1 MSSICQLCANVFDN
15 PVIDL
20 GAHPLGDH
28 FLKEEE
34 LTQPEHRYPLV
45 VTQCPACGHA
55 QLLVDVP
62 ASERYQTHDYSY
74 TASNSAAS
82 RTHFEELA
90 QWCVVRHPLTTESLV
105 VDIGSN
111 DGTLLSYFK
120 EQTGCVVHG
129 VDPSRNIAALAVER
143 GIPTIVDLFGP
154 SAVVMIGKKADI
166 ITSTNTF
173 NHISDV
179 CGFMDSID
187 SALAPDGIFVFEVPY
202 LLDLVRQTAFDTIY
216 LEHILFFAVKP
227 FAAFFAS
234 RGYAITHVERTAYMG
249 GSIRVAITRGTTHAP
264 EAAALIAEEEA
275 AQLFS
280 PTTYIAFME
289 RVRGLRERLMSE
301 LHDLLSGGAVVMGV
315 GAATKG
321 NTMLNYCGITTA
333 ELRCVTDSSPFKIG
347 KYTPGSHVPIR
358 SDDALREAT
367 HALILPWNIADLL
380 QKKLQR
386 PGLSFII
393 PRI

>member
-1 MSSICQLCANVFDN
+1 MTNCQLCSKEFDN

-20 GAHPLGDH
+20 GMHPLGDH

-34 LTQPEHRYPLV
+34 LSTPEKRYPLV
-45 VTQCPACGHA
+45 VTQCPGCGHA

-62 ASERYQTHDYSY
+62 ASERYQTHEYSY

-90 QWCVVRHPLTTESLV
+90 KWTTERKSLSAESLV

-120 EQTGCVVHG
+120 EQTQCAVFG
-129 VDPSRNIAALAVER
+129 VDPSPNIALIAQER
-143 GIPTIVDLFGP
+143 GIPTVVDLFGA
-154 SAVVMIGKKADI
+154 SAVAQIGRKADV

-179 CGFMDSID
+179 RGFMDSID
-187 SALAPDGIFVFEVPY
+187 SLLAPEGLFVFEVPY

-216 LEHILFFAVKP
+216 LEHILYFAVRP
-227 FAAFFAS
+227 FAQFFAS
-234 RGYAITHVERTAYMG
+234 RGYGIVYIERTPYMG
-249 GSIRVAITRGTTHAP
+249 GSIRVAIQKGATHTT
-264 EAAALIAEEEA
+264 EVTVLLKEEEETH
-275 AQLFS
+275 LFS
-280 PTTYIAFME
+280 NETYKLFMS
-289 RVRGLRERLMSE
+289 RVETLKKNLMAE
-301 LHDLLSGGAVVMGV
+301 LQSLGSQNAVVMGV

-321 NTMLNYCGITTA
+321 NTLLNYCGVTSK
-333 ELRCVTDSSPFKIG
+333 EVRCVTDSSPLKVG
-347 KYTPGSHVPIR
+347 KYTPGSRLPILT
-358 SDDALREAT
+358 DDALKDAT

-393 PRI
+393 PHI

>member
-1 MSSICQLCANVFDN
+1 MLE
-15 PVIDL
+15 P
-20 GAHPLGDH
+20 
-28 FLKEEE
+28 
-34 LTQPEHRYPLV
+34 RYPLV
-45 VTQCPACGHA
+45 VVQCTECGHA

-62 ASERYQTHDYSY
+62 ASERYQTHEYSY

-90 QWCVVRHPLTTESLV
+90 RWTIERHSLMAESLV
-105 VDIGSN
+105 VDVGSN
-111 DGTLLSYFK
+111 DGTLLSYFR
-120 EQTGCVVHG
+120 EQSGCSVYG
-129 VDPSRNIAALAVER
+129 VDPSPNIGKLAIER

-154 SAVVMIGKKADI
+154 AAVAAIGRKADV

-179 CGFMDSID
+179 GAFMGTID
-187 SALAPDGIFVFEVPY
+187 SLLKPDGIFVFEVPY
-202 LLDLVRQTAFDTIY
+202 LLDLVKHTAFDTIY

-227 FAAFFAS
+227 FARFFAS
-234 RGYAITHVERTAYMG
+234 RGYAIRHTERTAYMG
-249 GSIRVAITRGTTHAP
+249 GSIRVAVARGTEHAP
-264 EAAALIAEEEA
+264 EVTTFIAEEDEA
-275 AQLFS
+275 KLFA
-280 PTTYIAFME
+280 PETYVAFMQ
-289 RVRGLRERLMSE
+289 RVAGLKERLMTE
-301 LHDLLSGGAVVMGV
+301 LNTLVAQGAIVMGV

-321 NTMLNYCGITTA
+321 NTMLNYCGITSA
-333 ELRCVTDSSPFKIG
+333 QLRCITDSSPLKIG
-347 KYTPGSHVPIR
+347 KFTPGSRLPIKP
-358 SDDALREAT
+358 DDALQEAT

>member
-1 MSSICQLCANVFDN
+1 MSICQLCNGEFDN
-15 PVIDL
+15 PIIDL
-20 GAHPLGDH
+20 GLHPLGDH

-34 LTQPEHRYPLV
+34 LSMPEPRYPLV
-45 VTQCPACGHA
+45 VTQCTRCGHA

-62 ASERYQTHDYSY
+62 ASERYQAHDYSY

-82 RTHFEELA
+82 RAHFEELA
-90 QWCVVRHPLTTESLV
+90 RWTLERHPLGAMSLV
-105 VDIGSN
+105 VDVGSN

-120 EQTGCVVHG
+120 EQSGCSVHG
-129 VDPSRNIAALAVER
+129 VDPSPNIGKIAIER
-143 GIPTIVDLFGP
+143 GIPTTIDLFGP
-154 SAVVMIGKKADI
+154 AAVAAIGRKADV

-179 CGFMDSID
+179 GAFMDTVD
-187 SALAPDGIFVFEVPY
+187 SLLASDGLFVFEVPY
-202 LLDLVRQTAFDTIY
+202 LLDLVKQTAFDTIY

-227 FAAFFAS
+227 FVRFFAS
-234 RGYAITHVERTAYMG
+234 RGYAIRHIERTSYMG
-249 GSIRVAITRGTTHAP
+249 GSIRVAIARGGEQSP
-264 EAAALIAEEEA
+264 EISVLVAEEEA
-275 AQLFS
+275 TRIFD
-280 PTTYIAFME
+280 PETYLAFMR
-289 RVRGLRERLMSE
+289 RVAGLKERLMAE
-301 LHDLLSGGAVVMGV
+301 LNALVVQGAVIMGV

-321 NTMLNYCGITTA
+321 NTMLNYCGITS
-333 ELRCVTDSSPFKIG
+333 EQLHCVTDSSSLKIG
-347 KYTPGSHVPIR
+347 KYTPGSRLPIR
-358 SDDALREAT
+358 PDDALQEAT